1 MSSRRTRLRAG
12 AVAIQVKAGRHLAQ
26 LMFITMFATDVEVFR

>member
-1 MSSRRTRLRAG
+1 MRTRCTRLRAP

-26 LMFITMFATDVEVFR
+26 LVFITVFARDVEVFR